1 MLTEPPQEPHKIT
14 SVLTLVTF
22 PVNVTKTHN
31 QKQLHE
37 GAVYL
42 GFQLEST
49 QFVMAGKSGG
59 RDIMQVVSASA
70 GRRQSKG
77 NADVWLAFSFYSV

>member
-1 MLTEPPQEPHKIT
+1 MLTEPPQKPHKIT

-22 PVNVTKTHN
+22 PVNVTKIHN

-37 GAVYL
+37 GAVHL

-49 QFVMAGKSGG
+49 QFVMAGKSGS
-59 RDIMQVVSASA
+59 RDNA
-70 GRRQSKG
+70 GGLCIRRQEAEQG
-77 NADVWLAFSFYSV
+77 EC